1 MRQVIDSIPQMS
13 YTVRDLDRAIALF
26 TEGLGVGPFLNVKFG
41 HVEGDASFD
50 DGAMPIEDYYLDGD
64 YVGTYGIRMGAVTWD
79 NGIQLE
85 LIEPMENRSLF
96 RQYLDSHGPGP
107 QHIAVSSPLTFQETL
122 GAMAAAGNPLASM
135 AKVDRAEDCAFVRHK
150 PLGTDLEVQYR
161 PPDYKLP
168 EGEPPL
174 VFPDREN
181 VPAPLLSRL
190 TGITFGVREIA
201 PVLALLEGR
210 YGIGPWTRSG
220 PDCHGGTHAVCES
233 LNLRL
238 ELVAPPEDGDESDV
252 LADYLRCN
260 GGNGIFYVTF
270 EAPRGLA
277 PALEGMERFGGK
289 VAFRSEKSALVD
301 LRELFG
307 GFFRLDAAE

>member
-50 DGAMPIEDYYLDGD
+50 DGAMPIEDYYLNGD

-174 VFPDREN
+174 VFPDREKRPRS
-181 VPAPLLSRL
+181 PALPIDGYHLRRAGDRAGPGAAGGPLRHWPLDAQRSRL
-190 TGITFGVREIA
+190 PRRDARRVREPESPPGA
-201 PVLALLEGR
+201 
-210 YGIGPWTRSG
+210 
-220 PDCHGGTHAVCES
+220 GGA
-233 LNLRL
+233 
-238 ELVAPPEDGDESDV
+238 A
-252 LADYLRCN
+252 
-260 GGNGIFYVTF
+260 GGWG
-270 EAPRGLA
+270 
-277 PALEGMERFGGK
+277 
-289 VAFRSEKSALVD
+289 
-301 LRELFG
+301 
-307 GFFRLDAAE
+307 

>member
-50 DGAMPIEDYYLDGD
+50 DGAMPIEDYYLNGD

-122 GAMAAAGNPLASM
+122 GAMAAAGNSPGLDG
-135 AKVDRAEDCAFVRHK
+135 KGGPGGGLCFC
-150 PLGTDLEVQYR
+150 
-161 PPDYKLP
+161 PPQAPWDGSGGP
-168 EGEPPL
+168 
-174 VFPDREN
+174 
-181 VPAPLLSRL
+181 VPSAGLQTAGGGAPSR
-190 TGITFGVREIA
+190 V
-201 PVLALLEGR
+201 
-210 YGIGPWTRSG
+210 S
-220 PDCHGGTHAVCES
+220 
-233 LNLRL
+233 
-238 ELVAPPEDGDESDV
+238 
-252 LADYLRCN
+252 
-260 GGNGIFYVTF
+260 
-270 EAPRGLA
+270 
-277 PALEGMERFGGK
+277 
-289 VAFRSEKSALVD
+289 
-301 LRELFG
+301 
-307 GFFRLDAAE
+307 